1 MVLKI
6 HLEGKLKV
14 YRKLS
19 KKKKNEKLAYQ
30 LYFKSVIM
38 KVCGIGGEV
47 IKCGGPVVG
56 LPRFTA
62 WA

>member
-6 HLEGKLKV
+6 HLQGKLKV

-19 KKKKNEKLAYQ
+19 KKINEKLAYQ